1 LIDNGEAGQGLLAMP
16 NKERWRRKSMDAY
29 RGPSERS
36 ARERSAKAMV
46 KAMKVLG
53 RRQEKPSEYALDGG
67 KDAATQWLLDMG
79 IGYHLYRMYASDGTL
94 LYIGMTGPRR
104 EGLESHYLRE
114 PWIFEVA
121 RIDTEDEHLDEIA
134 AYAAEQEAI
143 RRERPKYY
151 RTHNRRSKTSHL
163 ANAS

>member
-1 LIDNGEAGQGLLAMP
+1 MP
-16 NKERWRRKSMDAY
+16 AKLNKESWRRKSMDAY
-29 RGPSERS
+29 RAPSERS
-36 ARERSAKAMV
+36 ARERSARAMV

-53 RRQEKPSEYALDGG
+53 RRQAKPSEYVLDGG
-67 KDAATQWLLDMG
+67 KDAAEQWLLEMG
-79 IGYHLYRMYASDGTL
+79 IGFHLYRMYASDGTL
-94 LYIGMTGPRR
+94 LYIGKTGPRR
-104 EGLESHYLRE
+104 EGLESHYLRK

-121 RIDTEDEHLDEIA
+121 WIDTEDEHLDEIA

-143 RRERPKYY
+143 RRERPKYN